1 METLQSWQKLSY
13 PEIVANIMGMFIDE
27 SEIAKDDLQDVIQK
41 SFAKFSDPA
50 SPIQIAR
57 F

>member
-1 METLQSWQKLSY
+1 
-13 PEIVANIMGMFIDE
+13 MGMFIDE